1 MKAIGNDDSNRL
13 EPYLDY
19 LNNKKQLSPH
29 QFERLN
35 LMVQARAWRV
45 ETMSRYKIVEN
56 LCLAK
61 VAGKSLSK
69 SAAYQLLKDSDHVL
83 GKMDSVMI
91 MAERGILYER
101 LEQSIDKINGDKKT
115 SETEKQLAIAKITKV
130 QLEILGPITNEELDA
145 DSLMPPTTIIFK
157 GSNQVLI
164 NGQN

>member
-35 LMVQARAWRV
+35 LMIQARTWRV
-45 ETMSRYKIVEN
+45 ETMNRYKIVEN

-61 VAGKSLSK
+61 VSGKALSK

-83 GKMDSVMI
+83 GKVDAVMI

-101 LEQSIDKINGDKKT
+101 LEKSIEKINSDIVT
-115 SETEKQLAIAKITKV
+115 SETDKQLAIAKITKI
-130 QLEILGPITNEELDA
+130 QADILGPITIDDIDA
-145 DSLMPPTTIIFK
+145 ETLMPPTTIIFK
-157 GSNQVLI
+157 GTNQVLI